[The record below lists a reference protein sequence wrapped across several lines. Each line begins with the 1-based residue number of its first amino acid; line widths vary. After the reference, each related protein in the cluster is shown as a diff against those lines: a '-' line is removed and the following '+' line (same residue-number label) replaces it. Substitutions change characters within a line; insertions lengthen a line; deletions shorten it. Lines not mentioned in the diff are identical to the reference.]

1 MGCSSSCQIF
11 ERFSLHWI
19 GEKYLPE
26 GKMFHIMDDFLMV
39 SQSAEL
45 GEQYLQTFLSV
56 CEGIGIPMAP
66 GKTIGP
72 VYIMF

>member
-1 MGCSSSCQIF
+1 M
-11 ERFSLHWI
+11 
-19 GEKYLPE
+19 PE

-45 GEQYLQTFLSV
+45 GEQYIQTFLSV